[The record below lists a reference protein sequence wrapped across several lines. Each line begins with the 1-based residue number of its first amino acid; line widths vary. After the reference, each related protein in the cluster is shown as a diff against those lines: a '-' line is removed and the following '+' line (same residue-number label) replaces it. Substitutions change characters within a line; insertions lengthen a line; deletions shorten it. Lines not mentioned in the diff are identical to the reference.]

1 MSKQLE
7 EKLHL
12 LFCRFWFP
20 RMFTISVQPETKIL
34 FNFPSLQLFMKNIKL
49 RNKGFSLGR
58 KMNVCFSTSA
68 TSNDFSRRMVTT
80 SREKCCDSI
89 ILLGKPF
96 FFPVCSCV
104 NNLKVSNFQNK
115 LFFAYKNCHQ
125 VSLCQDA
132 APNPEAKTRCEWIDV
147 HILMGVKDNTF
158 KEQCSGSSA

>member
-58 KMNVCFSTSA
+58 KNECLFFHLSNIKWFF
-68 TSNDFSRRMVTT
+68 TSNGDNFKR
-80 SREKCCDSI
+80 KCCDSI

-132 APNPEAKTRCEWIDV
+132 APNPEAKTRREWIDV